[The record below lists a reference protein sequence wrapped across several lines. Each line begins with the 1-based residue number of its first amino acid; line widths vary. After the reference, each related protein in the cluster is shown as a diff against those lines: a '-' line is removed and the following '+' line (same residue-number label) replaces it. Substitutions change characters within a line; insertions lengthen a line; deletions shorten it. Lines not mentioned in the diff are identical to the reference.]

1 MKIRTD
7 FVTNSSS
14 SSFILARKSELNEKQ
29 KAAVI
34 KFVEDK
40 LLGNVLLSPES
51 SEEVISKT
59 FEDNWELH
67 DKDIQKEVRKALSE
81 GKTIYGGWIS
91 FEECDYSLA
100 NIYEKI
106 WKILEENSDGDFI
119 AIDDDLSY

>member
-29 KAAVI
+29 KVAVI

-100 NIYEKI
+100 DIYEKI

>member
-34 KFVEDK
+34 KYVEDK

>member
-29 KAAVI
+29 KTAVI

-67 DKDIQKEVRKALSE
+67 DKDIQKEIRKALSE

-100 NIYEKI
+100 DIYEKI
-106 WKILEENSDGDFI
+106 WKILEENSDGEFI

>member
-34 KFVEDK
+34 KFVEEK
-40 LLGNVLLSPES
+40 LLGNVLLSPER